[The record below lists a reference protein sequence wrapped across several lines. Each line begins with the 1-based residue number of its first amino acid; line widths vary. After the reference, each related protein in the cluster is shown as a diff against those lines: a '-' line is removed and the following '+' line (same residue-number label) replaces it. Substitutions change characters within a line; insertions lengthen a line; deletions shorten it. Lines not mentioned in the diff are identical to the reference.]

1 MNGSDRTVEVIRTD
15 KTQKI
20 YYKWFYYFTEIKP
33 QKVKFENKL
42 YKIDNSYGMTVKGFI
57 VTTINNKIEVV
68 NVLGYHPNAAPLSN
82 HLALPTNVIY
92 KEFNKESYK
101 LIKQLI
107 ERFDLDRPYFFNPTN
122 EMKVRWWDGIYE
134 HT

>member
-1 MNGSDRTVEVIRTD
+1 MRSPDKTVEVIRTD
-15 KTQKI
+15 KTQKF
-20 YYKWFYYFTEIKP
+20 YFRWYYYFTEVKP
-33 QKVKFENKL
+33 RTVKSKNKL

-68 NVLGYHPNAAPLSN
+68 NVLGYHPNAAPFSN
-82 HLALPTNVIY
+82 HFVLPTNVMY

-107 ERFDLDRPYFFNPTN
+107 EIFDFDRPHFFNPTS
-122 EMKVRWWDGIYE
+122 EIKVRWDDGTYAKS
-134 HT
+134 